1 MYVVYKK
8 STTHKYFYM
17 SDEINEMVG
26 DLIEQLQSA
35 DEQEHVNTRP
45 REEVSKD
52 NLEDYV
58 IRKSSALVDGT
69 IDMVE
74 TVRDYIVSAPES
86 KDVASLAELIN
97 AATNA
102 VETLNKIVLSNK
114 KNSTLVKVK
123 EMDISAKKQLQ
134 EADTDTRLKLTREEV
149 FKALLNNRPIE
160 AEIID
165 SQIVSDT

>member
-1 MYVVYKK
+1 M
-8 STTHKYFYM
+8 
-17 SDEINEMVG
+17 NG
-26 DLIEQLQSA
+26 DI
-35 DEQEHVNTRP
+35 
-45 REEVSKD
+45 SKD

-86 KDVASLAELIN
+86 KDVSSLAELIN

-114 KNSTLVKVK
+114 KNTTLVKVK
-123 EMDISAKKQLQ
+123 EMDIASKKELQ
-134 EADTDTRLKLTREEV
+134 AADTDTKLLLTREEM
-149 FKALLNNRPIE
+149 FKALLDTAKPVE
-160 AEIID
+160 AEIIENKIVKND
-165 SQIVSDT
+165 SN

>member
-1 MYVVYKK
+1 MNE
-8 STTHKYFYM
+8 
-17 SDEINEMVG
+17 DINEMVG
-26 DLIEQLQSA
+26 DLIGQLQTSTS
-35 DEQEHVNTRP
+35 EHDTPIRQQ
-45 REEVSKD
+45 REEISKD

-58 IRKSSALVDGT
+58 IRKSSALVDDT
-69 IDMVE
+69 IDMVS

-123 EMDISAKKQLQ
+123 EMDIASRKELQ
-134 EADTDTRLKLTREEV
+134 EADADVKLKLTREEM
-149 FKALLNNRPIE
+149 FKALLNNAKPVE
-160 AEIID
+160 AEIIENKL
-165 SQIVSDT
+165 VEE

>member
-1 MYVVYKK
+1 MNE
-8 STTHKYFYM
+8 
-17 SDEINEMVG
+17 EINEMVG
-26 DLIEQLQSA
+26 DLIEQLQSN
-35 DEQEHVNTRP
+35 DTQEKQLSKPMNGDI
-45 REEVSKD
+45 SKD

-86 KDVASLAELIN
+86 KDVSSLAELIN

-114 KNSTLVKVK
+114 KNTTLVKVK
-123 EMDISAKKQLQ
+123 EMDIASKKELQ
-134 EADTDTRLKLTREEV
+134 AADTDTKLLLTREEM
-149 FKALLNNRPIE
+149 FKALLDTAKPVE
-160 AEIID
+160 AEIIENKIVKND
-165 SQIVSDT
+165 SN

>member
-1 MYVVYKK
+1 MNE
-8 STTHKYFYM
+8 
-17 SDEINEMVG
+17 EINSMVG
-26 DLIEQLQSA
+26 DLIDQLQNTHK
-35 DEQEHVNTRP
+35 DEVQS
-45 REEVSKD
+45 EETNQPVDKD

-114 KNSTLVKVK
+114 KNSTLMKVK
-123 EMDISAKKQLQ
+123 EMDIASKKELQ
-134 EADTDTRLKLTREEV
+134 QTDANNKLQLTREEV
-149 FKALLNNRPIE
+149 FKRLIDNAKPVE
-160 AEIID
+160 AEIIENKRID
-165 SQIVSDT
+165 